1 MNSEDIKPTLNPAAI
16 LQTRVQD
23 KLKDLLKA
31 MQPGIAAMF
40 TANNYYAVQSGV
52 LSGGPE
58 DFGVIRYSA
67 QFHKRVE
74 LNPQWGKI
82 KELDNFDDFAKYF
95 ERDTYVQV
103 SINMAS
109 LGQLR
114 ITAPVAADG
123 RFMAAQLQM
132 DTEAGLGTLTHEDV
146 LKVIDL
152 VKAVGLLTAP
162 QYAEVLPQ

>member
-16 LQTRVQD
+16 LQSRVQG
-23 KLKDLLKA
+23 KLKDLLTSMK
-31 MQPGIAAMF
+31 PGIAAMF
-40 TANNYYAVQSGV
+40 TAKNYFAVESGV
-52 LSGGPE
+52 ITGAAS
-58 DFGVIRYSA
+58 DFGVVRYSA

-74 LNPQWGKI
+74 LNPQWNKI
-82 KELDNFDDFAKYF
+82 KDLDNVSDFAKYF
-95 ERDTYVQV
+95 EREAYVQV

-114 ITAPVAADG
+114 VTAPVVKDG
-123 RFMAAQLQM
+123 RFVLTQIQY

-152 VKAVGLLTAP
+152 VKAEGLLTAP
-162 QYAEVLPQ
+162 QYVEVLPQ